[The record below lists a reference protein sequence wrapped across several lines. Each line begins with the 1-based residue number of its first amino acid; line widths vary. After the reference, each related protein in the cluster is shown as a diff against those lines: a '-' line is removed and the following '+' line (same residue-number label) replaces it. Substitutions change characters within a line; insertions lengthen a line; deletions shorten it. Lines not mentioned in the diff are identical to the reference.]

1 MISDAD
7 GVPGELASEIAAA
20 DLSVASQPS
29 PGTGLVIVAADPK
42 HRVLDAALTA
52 GHPADVVGIHFTDP
66 DADLKGLAEWVLPDV
81 TAAGTAAEATA
92 LAAKIGLNAITSRDR
107 PGFLVELGTDTA
119 VRRRGPAASAGTRAV
134 RARPPQ
140 RRSRHRPRPA
150 ACRYRRRRRLRY
162 WARRT
167 GPTWR

>member
-1 MISDAD
+1 VISDAD

-29 PGTGLVIVAADPK
+29 PGTGLVIV
-42 HRVLDAALTA
+42 AALTA